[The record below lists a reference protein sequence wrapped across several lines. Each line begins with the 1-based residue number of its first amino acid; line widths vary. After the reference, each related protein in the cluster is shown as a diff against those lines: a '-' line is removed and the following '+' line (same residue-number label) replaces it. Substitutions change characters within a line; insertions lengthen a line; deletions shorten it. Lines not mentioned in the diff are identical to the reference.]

1 MNLVVDSYAW
11 IELFLGTVKGDKTK
25 RLISEAE
32 EIRTPDIVLAEIS
45 RKYHRE
51 QLDQRTVRARLETIS
66 STTIVTGIDTNL
78 ALRTGPAYLE
88 LMEKAKRERLDS
100 PSLFDAIILATARQ
114 HDSSVITG
122 DKHFRGLPETIFLH

>member
-1 MNLVVDSYAW
+1 MDSYAW
-11 IELFLGTVKGDKTK
+11 IELFLGTSKGERTK

-51 QLDQRTVRARLETIS
+51 ALDSQSLRARLETIS

-78 ALRTGPAYLE
+78 AVRAGPIYLE
-88 LMEKAKRERLDS
+88 LVEKAKRERLNS
-100 PSLFDAIILATARQ
+100 PSLFDAIVLATAREY
-114 HDSSVITG
+114 DSRVVTG
-122 DKHFRGLPETIFLH
+122 DEHFRGLPETIFLH